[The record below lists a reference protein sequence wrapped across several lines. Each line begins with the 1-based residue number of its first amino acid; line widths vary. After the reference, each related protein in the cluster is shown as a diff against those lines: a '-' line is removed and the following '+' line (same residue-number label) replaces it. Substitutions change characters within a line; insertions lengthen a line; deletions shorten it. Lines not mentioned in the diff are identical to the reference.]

1 MVLEGLVSHPA
12 QRIAL
17 TAAHPKEIV
26 VVQQAFKV
34 GLAVVVL
41 GVPEAMEL
49 VNQALLEDQVQTIQ

>member
-26 VVQQAFKV
+26 EVQPFFKV
-34 GLAVVVL
+34 ERAVVGRVVL
-41 GVPEAMEL
+41 EAMEL
-49 VNQALLEDQVQTIQ
+49 VIQALLEDQVQTIQ

>member
-1 MVLEGLVSHPA
+1 MLHPA

-41 GVPEAMEL
+41 GVPEVMRP
-49 VNQALLEDQVQTIQ
+49 VNRVLLEGRIQAIQ